1 SPVATLAFLATTTTP
16 RARPP
21 AAFSRLSTTD
31 GPEKR
36 ERVNT
41 AADAVAGPS
50 ETTTKRSSP
59 SSRRP
64 ADPACARN
72 PSGNGTRVCG
82 RSGLW
87 LMGPFL
93 PAPPSP
99 GHPGSPAEKMFA
111 ELNVTHCIDKFVRIA
126 CPAYVKA
133 RPVPKG
139 WFRPRPDDRVVSRP

>member
-72 PSGNGTRVCG
+72 PSGNWTRVCG

-87 LMGPFL
+87 LLVPFL
-93 PAPPSP
+93 SALPPTGEP
-99 GHPGSPAEKMFA
+99 GWH
-111 ELNVTHCIDKFVRIA
+111 VDKTI
-126 CPAYVKA
+126 
-133 RPVPKG
+133 
-139 WFRPRPDDRVVSRP
+139 STIILT